1 MGAQRQLGRM
11 LGHLLSAS
19 VRRDGTAP
27 MLQREALDE
36 GRAIAADAARASGPV
51 RPVSL
56 TPEAMLLD
64 SLSGKV
70 LGAWLQNRH
79 QTLYPLAMN
88 LRNVAPDQ
96 IVILLDVAAVALLAT
111 GSAEPH
117 RVERVHSWLTTVGG
131 NDAHRDALAGAL
143 QAAPALHSLI
153 ARVLDAHLGPFGYA
167 VALAALD
174 QREAVNRLF
183 LEFLA
188 TRLGLPSDMSRSLAQ
203 RYRL

>member
-1 MGAQRQLGRM
+1 MI
-11 LGHLLSAS
+11 GHLLSAS
-19 VRRDGTAP
+19 VRRDGTAA
-27 MLQREALDE
+27 MLQREALE
-36 GRAIAADAARASGPV
+36 NGRTIAADVARASGPL

-88 LRNVAPDQ
+88 LRNVSPDQ
-96 IVILLDVAAVALLAT
+96 IGILLDVAAVALLAT
-111 GSAEPH
+111 GSADAH
-117 RVERVHSWLTTVGG
+117 RVERVHAWLATVGG
-131 NDAHRDALAGAL
+131 NEAHRDALAASL
-143 QAAPALHSLI
+143 AAAPTLHSLTG
-153 ARVLDAHLGPFGYA
+153 RVSDAHLGPFAYA

>member
-1 MGAQRQLGRM
+1 MGVQARIGRIV
-11 LGHLLSAS
+11 GHVLSAS

-27 MLQREALDE
+27 TLQREALQE
-36 GRAIAADAARASGPV
+36 GRSIAADFARV
-51 RPVSL
+51 TRPTRPIAL

-88 LRNVAPDQ
+88 LRNVSSDQ
-96 IVILLDVAAVALLAT
+96 TAILLDVAAVCLLAT
-111 GSAEPH
+111 GTADEV
-117 RVERVHSWLTTVGG
+117 RLGRVHAWLATVGG
-131 NDAHRDALAGAL
+131 TDEHRRTLS
-143 QAAPALHSLI
+143 AAVASAPTLHSLLR
-153 ARVLDAHLGPFGYA
+153 RVLDAHLGPFGFA
-167 VALAALD
+167 VALATLD
-174 QREAVNRLF
+174 QRESGNRLF

-188 TRLGLPSDMSRSLAQ
+188 IRLGLPGDMSRSLAQ